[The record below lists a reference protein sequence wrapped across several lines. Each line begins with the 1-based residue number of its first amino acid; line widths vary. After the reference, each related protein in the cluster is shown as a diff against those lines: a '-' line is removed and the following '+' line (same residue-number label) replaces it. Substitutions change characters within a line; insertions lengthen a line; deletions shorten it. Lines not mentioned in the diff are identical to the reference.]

1 MATTQER
8 LEVLRMIEQRKI
20 TPEEGAALLKALQ
33 ESGGDKSAEPPR
45 GASQP
50 RWFRVRVTDTRSGRN
65 KATVNI
71 PMGLVNI
78 GLRMGARFVPNTD
91 DAQYSQLMEAIKSG
105 RQGKIFEMA
114 DETNFER
121 VEIFVE

>member
-8 LEVLRMIEQRKI
+8 LEVLGMIEQGKI
-20 TPEEGAALLKALQ
+20 TDEEGAALLKAMQ
-33 ESGGDKSAEPPR
+33 EGATEKSAESP
-45 GASQP
+45 GSASQP

-65 KATVNI
+65 KANVNI

-91 DAQYSQLMEAIKSG
+91 TDQYTQLVQAIKSG
-105 RQGKIFEMA
+105 RQGKIFEA
-114 DETNFER
+114 TDESNFER